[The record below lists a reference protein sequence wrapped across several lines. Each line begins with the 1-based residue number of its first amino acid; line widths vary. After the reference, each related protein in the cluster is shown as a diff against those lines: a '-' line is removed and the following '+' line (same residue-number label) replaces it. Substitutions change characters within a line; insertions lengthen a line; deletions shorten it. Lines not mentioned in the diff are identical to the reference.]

1 MTQTLTE
8 EPEIIRATKTV
19 HGYLAS
25 PLSEHI
31 SEMPD
36 GSLLIVGCPIARTG
50 WQEYSVRDLPQERAK
65 QLGID
70 ISNPSAMIDLYRPAS
85 EVFKPEFL
93 ASLNGRPVTDGHPPG
108 FVDPTNFN
116 QYSKGHIQNPRR
128 GLHPLEDGEWPV
140 IADLVISGEPL
151 VGKVRTKQAREIS
164 LGYDFTIDR
173 DGDCIIQCDYVA
185 NHTAVVPKGRAGD
198 LIAIG
203 DAAPDLTAQR
213 ATPPEPA
220 ASPPEPS
227 AGHVALTTHA
237 STTKKEKPKVKNNL
251 LHLLGLGLRAK
262 AADAETDPEELA
274 QAAVD
279 VGKFADDKRKA
290 GDEDFEIEETGQ
302 VKDRKRKAKDLD
314 PEIEET
320 HTNDRR
326 RKMHDALDKMLDAKG
341 KDEDLTE
348 LGDMLKEF
356 FGQEAQEPEHQVG
369 DVEELP
375 EEEEEVEDADP
386 AELEEVLGEEAEDEE
401 PCPECGLPGEECE
414 CEDAE
419 EEEEEVEDK
428 KRRAKDRATAHDGAV
443 ATLKMLRPVVA
454 RCKDAPMK
462 NAFNTAL
469 ASVSR
474 ASRARTG
481 DSGYSRFAAGSRARS
496 GNLPHNTARAADAAA
511 DANAKL
517 QKYYDERRKGGK

>member
-1 MTQTLTE
+1 MNQDD
-8 EPEIIRATKTV
+8 PEIIRATKTV

-50 WQEYSVRDLPQERAK
+50 WQEYAIRDLPQERAR

-93 ASLNGRPVTDGHPPG
+93 ASLNGRPVTDNHPPG

-128 GLHPLEDGEWPV
+128 GPEPLEDGEWPV
-140 IADLVISGEPL
+140 IADIVISGEPL
-151 VGKVRTKQAREIS
+151 VGKVRTKQARDIS

-173 DGDCIIQCDYVA
+173 DGDRIIQCDYVA

-198 LIAIG
+198 LVSIG
-203 DAAPDLTAQR
+203 DAQPEDLTAQR

-290 GDEDFEIEETGQ
+290 GDGDLEIEETGQ
-302 VKDRKRKAKDLD
+302 VKDRKRKARDLE
-314 PEIEET
+314 PEEEEEPVYDA
-320 HTNDRR
+320 HHKR
-326 RKMHDALDKMLDAKG
+326 MHDALDKMLDTRG
-341 KDEDLTE
+341 KDADIEALKDLLSDFFTE
-348 LGDMLKEF
+348 E
-356 FGQEAQEPEHQVG
+356 EEEPQHEVA
-369 DVEELP
+369 DT
-375 EEEEEVEDADP
+375 EEEEVEDADP
-386 AELEEVLGEEAEDEE
+386 AELEELLGAGEEPDEE
-401 PCPECGLPGEECE
+401 A
-414 CEDAE
+414 EDAE
-419 EEEEEVEDK
+419 EEIGPGGEENLEEEEEEAED
-428 KRRAKDRATAHDGAV
+428 RRHRAKDRATAHDGAV
-443 ATLKMLRPVVA
+443 ATLKMLRPFVA
-454 RCKDAPMK
+454 HCKDSAVK

-469 ASVSR
+469 GSVSR
-474 ASRARTG
+474 SSRARTG
-481 DSGYSRFAAGSRARS
+481 DSGYGRFAAGSRARS
-496 GNLPHNTARAADAAA
+496 SSLPHNTARAADASAGET
-511 DANAKL
+511 AKL
-517 QKYYDERRKGGK
+517 QAYYNERLKGGK

>member
-1 MTQTLTE
+1 MSTE
-8 EPEIIRATKTV
+8 LQDEPEIIRATKTV

-50 WQEYSVRDLPQERAK
+50 WQEYAIRDLPQERAK

-93 ASLNGRPVTDGHPPG
+93 ASLNGRPVTDNHPPG

-116 QYSKGHIQNPRR
+116 QYSKGHIQNPRK
-128 GLHPLEDGEWPV
+128 GPHPLEDGEWPV
-140 IADLVISGEPL
+140 IADIVISGEPL

-173 DGDCIIQCDYVA
+173 DGDRIIQCDYVA

-203 DAAPDLTAQR
+203 DAAPDLTVQR
-213 ATPPEPA
+213 VTPPEPA

-262 AADAETDPEELA
+262 AADAETDPEDLA

-326 RKMHDALDKMLDAKG
+326 SKMHDALDKMLDAKG
-341 KDEDLTE
+341 KDEDLNE

-356 FGQEAQEPEHQVG
+356 FGQEAKEPEHQAT

-386 AELEEVLGEEAEDEE
+386 AELEELLGEGEEPDEE
-401 PCPECGLPGEECE
+401 EAD
-414 CEDAE
+414 DAE
-419 EEEEEVEDK
+419 EEVGPGGEENLEEEEEADDRK
-428 KRRAKDRATAHDGAV
+428 KRAKDRATAHDGAV

-454 RCKDAPMK
+454 RCKDAAMK